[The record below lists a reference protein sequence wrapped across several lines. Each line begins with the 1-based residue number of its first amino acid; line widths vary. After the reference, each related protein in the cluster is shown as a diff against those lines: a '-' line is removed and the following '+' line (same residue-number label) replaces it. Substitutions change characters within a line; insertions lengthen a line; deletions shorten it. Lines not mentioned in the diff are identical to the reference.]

1 MLSNAMHLSDWL
13 GKPVELPFDEELFL
27 RLLTQRR
34 ATSRKKE
41 ETDIVLDNSNS
52 FGSTVK
58 L

>member
-1 MLSNAMHLSDWL
+1 MHLSDWL

-27 RLLTQRR
+27 RLLTERR